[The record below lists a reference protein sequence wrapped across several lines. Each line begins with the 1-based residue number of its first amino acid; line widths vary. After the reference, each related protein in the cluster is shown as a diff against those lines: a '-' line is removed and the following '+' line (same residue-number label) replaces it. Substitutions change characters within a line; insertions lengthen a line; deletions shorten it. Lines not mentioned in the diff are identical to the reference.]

1 MITKRLS
8 FKADSILSDT
18 IDTTSNITNISAGEA
33 ISTDTRFPY
42 ASPTGSLLV
51 HEDVID
57 YETQLALREKWKN
70 LTITDNFL
78 FEKVMRN
85 KRICKRLIEKIL
97 GMTIADISFP
107 ESEKVIDMRRDSK
120 GVRLDVYVTDM
131 DGNIYDI
138 EMQCTNEG
146 PETLGGRTRYYQ
158 SMIDADTLSKGSDY
172 RKLRTTYIIFIC
184 TFDFLGH
191 GEPLYECKTC
201 WTKKSRDIIQ
211 DKSTKIFLNST
222 VGTADATPDQYP
234 EVDKDLFYLLQ
245 YIHTHAVHGDF
256 VKEIDEELT
265 NIKFS
270 ETQEVAYMTY
280 EMELLVRHNDGIRE
294 GIAIGRKEGLDAG
307 RKEGL
312 SQGLRQ
318 GLKQGQA
325 AGRKEGFYQ
334 TALSMLKKGLPVPL
348 ISECTSLTEQEILDL
363 AKEHNL
369 L

>member
-1 MITKRLS
+1 MITKQLVS
-8 FKADSILSDT
+8 NVDSITMDAT
-18 IDTTSNITNISAGEA
+18 DTTSSITNITVDPSNG
-33 ISTDTRFPY
+33 TDTYFSY
-42 ASPTGSLLV
+42 ARSAGSLLV

-146 PETLGGRTRYYQ
+146 PEALGGRTRYYQ

-201 WTKKSRDIIQ
+201 WTKKSRDVIQ

-245 YIHTHAVHGDF
+245 YIHTHVVHGNF

-294 GIAIGRKEGLDAG
+294 GIAIGREEGLAVG

-312 SQGLRQ
+312 SQGL
-318 GLKQGQA
+318 KQGQA
-325 AGRKEGFYQ
+325 AGSQLRAQKI
-334 TALSMLKKGLPVPL
+334 ALSMLEDKASIAL
-348 ISECTSLTEQEILDL
+348 ISKYTGLSEQEIRSL
-363 AKEHNL
+363 AKEHHL